1 MTKKQSEDILILKDY
16 VKQLMKTKQISFK
29 ELAKALN
36 VKYET
41 IACNLDRSIGYK
53 TIIKI
58 INYLDGDLNY
68 ALSLPIKKE
77 TKNVKDND

>member
-1 MTKKQSEDILILKDY
+1 MTKKQSEEILILKDY
-16 VKQLMKTKQISFK
+16 VKQLMKAKQISFK
-29 ELAKALN
+29 ELAEALN

-77 TKNVKDND
+77 TKNGN

>member
-1 MTKKQSEDILILKDY
+1 MTKKQSEEILILRDY
-16 VKQLMKTKQISFK
+16 VKQLMKAKQISFK
-29 ELAKALN
+29 ELAEALN

-77 TKNVKDND
+77 TKNGK

>member
-1 MTKKQSEDILILKDY
+1 MTKKQSEEILILKDY
-16 VKQLMKTKQISFK
+16 VKQLMEAKQISFK
-29 ELAKALN
+29 ELAEALN

-58 INYLDGDLNY
+58 INYLDGDLCY
-68 ALSLPIKKE
+68 ALSLPIKKGD
-77 TKNVKDND
+77 KNGK

>member
-1 MTKKQSEDILILKDY
+1 MTKKQSEEILILKDY
-16 VKQLMKTKQISFK
+16 VKQLMKAKQISFK
-29 ELAKALN
+29 ELAEALN

-77 TKNVKDND
+77 TKNGK